1 MMPTTRVLGAAQL
14 IAWSGA
20 AAFAASLLWFAY
32 SYLVRYGTA
41 APGPA
46 LLPILLNL
54 ALFGVFGLHHSALAR
69 SGAKAWMATHVP
81 PELERSLY
89 TWTAS
94 ILFIIVCTLWQ
105 PVPGVLYRVDG
116 LLALPCYAIQMLGVV
131 LTMRGAA
138 AVDALDLAG
147 VRPVLDE
154 EAGVGARAA
163 VLETSGIYG
172 FVRHPVYFAWV
183 LMVFGT
189 PVMTGTRAA
198 FAIISTLYIAIAIPF
213 EERSLVERFGRDY
226 EQYQRKVRWRVV
238 PGIY

>member
-1 MMPTTRVLGAAQL
+1 MPSTRVSGAAQL
-14 IAWSGA
+14 IAWCGA
-20 AAFAASLLWFAY
+20 AMFAASLLWFAY
-32 SYLVRYGTA
+32 SYLVRYGA
-41 APGPA
+41 SAPGPA
-46 LLPILLNL
+46 VLPILVNL
-54 ALFGVFGLHHSALAR
+54 LLFSVFATHHSALAR
-69 SGAKAWMATHVP
+69 SGVKAWMAVRVP
-81 PELERSLY
+81 PELERSIY

-105 PVPGVLYRVDG
+105 PVPGLLYRFDG
-116 LLALPCYAIQMLGVV
+116 VWAVPFYAIQALGVV

-138 AVDALDLAG
+138 AVDPLDLAG

-154 EAGVGARAA
+154 ASRPVARTAA
-163 VLETSGIYG
+163 LETTGIYG

-189 PVMTGTRAA
+189 PAMTGTRVC

-213 EERSLVERFGRDY
+213 EERSLVERFGREY
-226 EQYQRKVRWRVV
+226 ELYQRKVRWRLV

>member
-1 MMPTTRVLGAAQL
+1 MPSTRVSGAAQL
-14 IAWSGA
+14 IAWCGA
-20 AAFAASLLWFAY
+20 AVFAASLLWFAY
-32 SYLVRYGTA
+32 CYLVRYGTS

-46 LLPILLNL
+46 LLPILVNIL
-54 ALFGVFGLHHSALAR
+54 LFGVFATHHSVLAR
-69 SGAKAWMATHVP
+69 SGAKAWMAARVP

-94 ILFIIVCTLWQ
+94 LLFILACTLWQ
-105 PVPGVLYRVDG
+105 PVPGLLYRVDG
-116 LLALPCYAIQMLGVV
+116 MWALPFYTIQALGVA
-131 LTMRGAA
+131 LTIRGAA
-138 AVDALDLAG
+138 AVDPLDLAG
-147 VRPVLDE
+147 VRPVLGH
-154 EAGVGARAA
+154 APSAIPRAA

-189 PVMTGTRAA
+189 PVMTGTRAC
-198 FAIISTLYIAIAIPF
+198 FAILSTLYIAIAIPF

-226 EQYQRKVRWRVV
+226 QQYQRKVRWRLV

>member
-1 MMPTTRVLGAAQL
+1 MPSTRVSGAARL
-14 IAWSGA
+14 IAWCGA
-20 AAFAASLLWFAY
+20 ALFAASLLWFAY
-32 SYLVRYGTA
+32 SYLVRYGDS

-46 LLPILLNL
+46 VLPILANL
-54 ALFGVFGLHHSALAR
+54 LLFSVFATHHSALAR
-69 SGAKAWMATHVP
+69 SGAKAWMAAHVP

-105 PVPGVLYRVDG
+105 PVPGLLYRVDG
-116 LLALPCYAIQMLGVV
+116 VWSVPFYAIQVLGVV

-138 AVDALDLAG
+138 AVDPLDLAG
-147 VRPVLDE
+147 VRPVLG
-154 EAGVGARAA
+154 EAPSAVPRAA

-183 LMVFGT
+183 LMLFGT
-189 PVMTGTRAA
+189 PVMTGTRAC

-213 EERSLVERFGRDY
+213 EERSLVERFGDDY
-226 EQYQRKVRWRVV
+226 EQYQRKVRWRLV